1 VIKYVKKPLSMG
13 FKKLCKEGMRL
24 ESTAKGAYEISG
36 DMKINKI
43 GKYSRKNQKK
53 KRDDWQSNKNE
64 TEKKKNLLLLLWVS
78 WC

>member
-1 VIKYVKKPLSMG
+1 LPLVLSVIKYVKKPLSMG

-53 KRDDWQSNKNE
+53 KGRLAVK
-64 TEKKKNLLLLLWVS
+64 
-78 WC
+78 